1 MFREDRRVACD
12 KVRISLII
20 LDATALGA
28 VLLITTGVMLIF
40 VRPVRLIYYIR
51 AVLYTTHIIV
61 CMVVHLCHVTI
72 AVCRRCTHFSVV
84 LAHCS
89 LLGWVTLGRR
99 DFIDTTVRYFAM
111 SLKPVSHQPCGS
123 RALVYEHTFWVF
135 LAAASRPSYV
145 SQGRKA
151 VATSYGEFSTCSFSL
166 RFSADVWRSQGSCK
180 AASR

>member
-72 AVCRRCTHFSVV
+72 AVCRRCTHFMGFGSLFSPGVGHFGEKGFFR
-84 LAHCS
+84 HCP
-89 LLGWVTLGRR
+89 LFR
-99 DFIDTTVRYFAM
+99 D
-111 SLKPVSHQPCGS
+111 
-123 RALVYEHTFWVF
+123 
-135 LAAASRPSYV
+135 
-145 SQGRKA
+145 
-151 VATSYGEFSTCSFSL
+151 VA
-166 RFSADVWRSQGSCK
+166 
-180 AASR
+180 